1 MKNETTLPV
10 YDTLEALLAAEAP
23 SLRDRCLA
31 LADEMA
37 QEINGNLF
45 YVPDEDIESCLADL
59 TEANPQGRSPTRH
72 HQGAR
77 RTEFGP

>member
-1 MKNETTLPV
+1 MKEKTFTL
-10 YDTLEALLAAEAP
+10 
-23 SLRDRCLA
+23 SLRDRCLD

-59 TEANPQGRSPTRH
+59 TEDNLEETAGELAHLAAWFN
-72 HQGAR
+72 
-77 RTEFGP
+77 